1 MLKWL
6 STSFWNYIASRILRN
21 RIGLLIALLIF
32 TIFMS
37 LQWKNMRFS
46 FTEANLLPDHH
57 EVNVQYNAFLDK
69 FGEEGNLIVIGF
81 KNEPFFT
88 PKNLALWENF
98 IAEIKKDKAVDF
110 SISIEDLQVLKK
122 DTLNQKFITEPFINN
137 AKISEAYLKEKERIF
152 QRPSFLRRHVIQ

>member
-1 MLKWL
+1 
-6 STSFWNYIASRILRN
+6 
-21 RIGLLIALLIF
+21 
-32 TIFMS
+32 MS

-122 DTLNQKFITEPFINN
+122 DTLN
-137 AKISEAYLKEKERIF
+137 
-152 QRPSFLRRHVIQ
+152 